1 MEVVDILS
9 YQLFGFED
17 DLELLQGVPDD
28 PQLFQLIDD
37 ALVWDNWWLLL
48 NQSNL
53 LSTDSSR
60 SVHLY
65 GQMLV
70 ERIYDVFRFFF

>member
-17 DLELLQGVPDD
+17 DLELLQGMPDD

-37 ALVWDNWWLLL
+37 ALVWDN
-48 NQSNL
+48 
-53 LSTDSSR
+53 
-60 SVHLY
+60 
-65 GQMLV
+65 
-70 ERIYDVFRFFF
+70 